1 MDRVLPVSCL
11 SVAQQ
16 NTFCDTHMSTNSN
29 MVNSGNLDLMCLIWK
44 KIVKHWVEVMGWTVD
59 WPTKQTKFKICCL
72 SWQFKL
78 RRAHLTNIFAVR
90 FLSGE
95 RQRGSLPCVFSIAHG
110 EKNVRINL
118 NARQR
123 NSLPCVFL
131 LAHGKQFSPAPD
143 VTLVGNRYPVRYLC
157 RALGQGARK
166 RHILCSVF
174 SYGARQTYTF
184 GVRFLIAHGKVFF

>member
-1 MDRVLPVSCL
+1 
-11 SVAQQ
+11 
-16 NTFCDTHMSTNSN
+16 
-29 MVNSGNLDLMCLIWK
+29 
-44 KIVKHWVEVMGWTVD
+44 
-59 WPTKQTKFKICCL
+59 
-72 SWQFKL
+72 
-78 RRAHLTNIFAVR
+78 VR

-110 EKNVRINL
+110 EKNVRQKNLFAVRINL
-118 NARQR
+118 NAQQR

-143 VTLVGNRYPVRYLC
+143 VTLVGNRYPVRYIC

-184 GVRFLIAHGKVFF
+184 GVAKYFF